1 MTLHIIFLTLVHC
14 IGLHKNC
21 QDLFCLLQNS
31 ESLMAHHGAVR
42 PLWPLTCWRVD
53 RRHPNQAYMRHP
65 HTMGMGDAA
74 WCAWFRLNQ
83 MGRRMASSTFTSMVL
98 TNINSY
104 IHSYDISLMSYAHKL
119 HPPLQLVRVRGEA
132 NGQSTHWQ
140 LAGGILEVEELMSKS
155 TIDLFLSLSA
165 TNWSNSS

>member
-1 MTLHIIFLTLVHC
+1 
-14 IGLHKNC
+14 
-21 QDLFCLLQNS
+21 
-31 ESLMAHHGAVR
+31 
-42 PLWPLTCWRVD
+42 
-53 RRHPNQAYMRHP
+53 MRYP
-65 HTMGMGDAA
+65 HTMGDAT
-74 WCAWFRLNQ
+74 CAWFGLNQ
-83 MGRRMASSTFTSMVL
+83 TGRRMASSTFTSMVL

-140 LAGGILEVEELMSKS
+140 LAGGILEVEELMSKLMSKS